1 MNLRNTFNEDSFEYT
16 TMNDII
22 AEGMRQPKR
31 QALYKNLWYENE
43 LCVLFGASNCGKSIY
58 AMQIAKHIAQE
69 QPILYFDYELNI
81 QQICDRYTNN
91 EGTSPCKFPQ
101 NIFRPNLDFD
111 MAKNFKER
119 RAYLRMRIEEAVTK
133 KGIKLFI
140 IDNITCLH
148 PNLSKANEA
157 ATFILELRTFMN
169 SLGASFLLLGHSPK
183 KKDTRKNAQ
192 QAPQEVQGETDIY
205 TNSEGFSLR
214 FGFALAI
221 YHHCLYSDSDIF
233 CP

>member
-1 MNLRNTFNEDSFEYT
+1 MMNLRNTFNEDSFEYT

-81 QQICDRYTNN
+81 QQICDRYTND

-111 MAKNFKER
+111 ILSCSLSDEKVMLLSHVSDNCLIKIISG
-119 RAYLRMRIEEAVTK
+119 YLDRCA
-133 KGIKLFI
+133 
-140 IDNITCLH
+140 DY
-148 PNLSKANEA
+148 
-157 ATFILELRTFMN
+157 RT
-169 SLGASFLLLGHSPK
+169 
-183 KKDTRKNAQ
+183 T
-192 QAPQEVQGETDIY
+192 E
-205 TNSEGFSLR
+205 
-214 FGFALAI
+214 
-221 YHHCLYSDSDIF
+221 
-233 CP
+233 